1 MILVLISSP
10 VLQNSIHGVVRSPEQ
25 TLSSTSN
32 ITLQAL
38 TVSTGVTKAIR
49 ILKLYEIYTEAS
61 SSNTGVTIQVGIPGQ
76 ASKFYSGTSVVNAA
90 AMMCTI
96 ELRP

>member
-1 MILVLISSP
+1 M
-10 VLQNSIHGVVRSPEQ
+10 
-25 TLSSTSN
+25 
-32 ITLQAL
+32 
-38 TVSTGVTKAIR
+38 K
-49 ILKLYEIYTEAS
+49 YTEAS